1 MGLVFGEHAHPPVL
15 FSSYEFLFG
24 FLPVTWLVHAVLRGV
39 GLPRVGLLWLLIA
52 SVFFYGWWDP
62 RYVPLIVGSMVCNY
76 TLGRRV
82 AASARP
88 RAWLFGGITLNLGL
102 LAYFKY
108 ARFFA
113 DTLATVTGVEPRM
126 STIVLPLAISFFT
139 FQQIA
144 YLVDAKDGVERDPLS
159 YALFVTFFPQLIAGP
174 IVHHA
179 EMMPQFAKGARLS
192 PDKLVGGLT
201 LLILGLFKK
210 VVIADGLSP
219 TVAACFGPADAGQA
233 VESTLAWQGALAYT
247 FQLYFDFSGYTD
259 MARGVAKL
267 FGIDLPL
274 NFDSPYK
281 ARNIAEFWRRW
292 HMTLSR
298 FLRDYLYIP
307 LGGNR
312 RGKVMRYRNLMLT
325 MLLGGLWH
333 GAGWNFI
340 IWGGLHGLYLVV
352 QQAFGALL
360 RRVRPSSSS
369 RTLGAAE
376 LAWVG
381 KAISTSLTFAAVVV
395 AWVFFRATTLHG
407 ALAVLSAMTQQP
419 ATVDVTLWLSF
430 FGLMGVVWYLPNSQ
444 QIATWATRRELRLSL
459 KPLLWGLFLGVVAW
473 LSVLHLNRASE
484 FLYFQF

>member
-1 MGLVFGEHAHPPVL
+1 ML

-24 FLPVTWLVHAVLRGV
+24 FLPVTWTVHALLRGV
-39 GLPRVGLLWLLIA
+39 GLQRTSLLWLLIA

-62 RYVPLIVGSMVCNY
+62 RYVPLIAGSMVCNY
-76 TLGRRV
+76 ALGRKI

-88 RAWLFGGITLNLGL
+88 KTWMAGGITLNLAL

-108 ARFFA
+108 ARFFV
-113 DTLATVTGVEPRM
+113 DTLAAATEIEPRM

-179 EMMPQFAKGARLS
+179 EMMPQFSRGARLS

-201 LLILGLFKK
+201 LLVLGLFKK

-219 TVAACFGPADAGQA
+219 AVAACFGPADAGQA
-233 VESTLAWQGALAYT
+233 VDATLAWQGALAYT

-259 MARGVAKL
+259 MARGAAKL

-312 RGKVMRYRNLMLT
+312 RGKARRYRNLMLT

-333 GAGWNFI
+333 GAGWNFV

-352 QQAFGALL
+352 QHGFEALHRRLRAPQA
-360 RRVRPSSSS
+360 RD
-369 RTLGAAE
+369 TLGDSE
-376 LAWVG
+376 LAWIGRSV
-381 KAISTSLTFAAVVV
+381 STLVTFAVVVV
-395 AWVFFRATTLHG
+395 AWVFFRATTFTG
-407 ALAVLSAMTQQP
+407 ALAVLSAM
-419 ATVDVTLWLSF
+419 ATPPTTTDVHTWIVLL
-430 FGLMGVVWYLPNSQ
+430 GLMGTVWCAPNSQ
-444 QIATWATRRELRLSL
+444 QIAGWATTREFTLSL
-459 KPLLWGLFLGVVAW
+459 KPALWGLVLGVLAW
-473 LSVLHLNRASE
+473 ISVLHLNRASE